1 MTGEISLT
9 SKKNLLKS
17 DCLGE
22 VNILELLL
30 IHDTMCKVASKK
42 NEPQKRKHQSYKVH
56 KQDREELEEIETDGI
71 SLNAP
76 FLCSHFFLTKLLS
89 KVRVYLISHY
99 KCFSYLVQFFGKV
112 GC

>member
-9 SKKNLLKS
+9 CKKNLLRS
-17 DCLGE
+17 ECLGE

-42 NEPQKRKHQSYKVH
+42 NEPRKRKHQSYKVH

-71 SLNAP
+71 FLNAP
-76 FLCSHFFLTKLLS
+76 FLCSNFFCQNSFQKLECTLFHIIN
-89 KVRVYLISHY
+89 VFHT
-99 KCFSYLVQFFGKV
+99 
-112 GC
+112 